1 MTKQHDIVPVHLV
14 VQAMRDNGYK
24 NAAYALAELIDNSIQ
39 AGATEVELLC
49 AEKETQLE
57 QRRRSRIHQIAV
69 LDNGSGMDN
78 TVLRMAL
85 QFGNGTYLAEDKHT
99 GMGRFGMGLPC
110 SSISQCKRVDVWTWQ
125 SGVENAIYTYLDLN
139 EIKNKQLTEVPE
151 PQKRPIPEMW
161 EKVTTGFGETGT
173 LVVWSDID
181 RCMWKTGKT
190 IIENSEFVIGRMY
203 RKFLDTQEVVIRM
216 ATFDINEP
224 TKMMVEKFAQPNDP
238 GYLMA
243 ETSCPHPFDKT
254 PMFRAWEAEDSYE
267 ATFTIE
273 FHDQKHEVKIRFSY
287 AEEAA
292 RQAREGKEAGNLL
305 HGKHAMKN
313 VGVSVVR
320 ARRELELDESWTKK
334 RPSDRWWGVEIEFP
348 PALDDLFGVTN
359 NKQSARNFS
368 DMASLDIESLLTDGK
383 TISLL
388 KEELIQAE
396 DPRGPLIDIA
406 QKIKK
411 TIASIRNLIEAQKP
425 DGQSGQKRH
434 QGSSAE
440 KVATAITEERKKEGH
455 YGQSDKDESLP
466 SEERKEIIETTLID
480 KGVMQITAEELAA
493 KTVSDG
499 LKYVFA
505 NASLGDQSAFF
516 SVDPKPGTIII
527 TLNTIHPAYKNLV
540 EILEEEVEG
549 VEPETLRS
557 RLTNSLEGLKLL
569 LMAWARY
576 EDEQPHGPRRNKA
589 QDARVDWGRVARQF
603 LESEE

>member
-24 NAAYALAELIDNSIQ
+24 NAAHALAELIDNSIQ
-39 AGATEVELLC
+39 AGATEVEVLC
-49 AEKETQLE
+49 AEKEIQLE

-69 LDNGSGMDN
+69 LDNGTGMDS

-139 EIKNKQLTEVPE
+139 QIKKQQLTQVPE
-151 PQKRPIPEMW
+151 PEKRNIPEIW
-161 EKVTTGFGETGT
+161 EKVITGFGRTGT
-173 LVVWSDID
+173 LVLWSDID
-181 RCMWKTGKT
+181 RCVWKTGKT

-203 RKFLDTQEVVIRM
+203 RKFLDTKKVVIRM
-216 ATFDINEP
+216 ATFDLDEP
-224 TKMMVEKFAQPNDP
+224 TKTMVEKFARPNDP

-243 ETSCPHPFDKT
+243 ETVCPEPFDKK
-254 PMFRAWEAEDSYE
+254 PMFQPWETEDSYE
-267 ATFTIE
+267 VTITIE
-273 FHDQKHEVKIRFSY
+273 FRGQKHEVKIRFSY
-287 AEEAA
+287 AK
-292 RQAREGKEAGNLL
+292 KEARPGKNPGNLP
-305 HGKHAMKN
+305 HGKHAAKN

-320 ARRELELDESWTKK
+320 ASRELELDESWTNK
-334 RPSDRWWGVEIEFP
+334 RSSDRWWGVEIEFP

-368 DMASLDIESLLTDGK
+368 DMASLDIDSFLKDGK
-383 TISLL
+383 TISQL
-388 KEELIQAE
+388 KEELNQDE
-396 DPRGPLIDIA
+396 DPRGPLIEIA
-406 QKIKK
+406 LKIDK
-411 TIASIRNLIEAQKP
+411 TIKSIRNLIEAQMS
-425 DGQSGQKRH
+425 DSESRQKRH

-440 KVATAITEERKKEGH
+440 KVATNVTDERKKEGH
-455 YGQSDKDESLP
+455 QGQSDKDESLP

-480 KGVMQITAEELAA
+480 TGVLESKAEDLAA

-499 LKYVFA
+499 LKYTFA
-505 NASLGDQSAFF
+505 KADMDTPAFF
-516 SVDPKPGTIII
+516 SVKTGGGAIII
-527 TLNTIHPAYKNLV
+527 TLNTNHPAYKKLV
-540 EILEEEVEG
+540 EVLEKEVED
-549 VEPETLRS
+549 VDTETLRS

-576 EDEQPHGPRRNKA
+576 EDEQPDGQRPRSV
-589 QDARVDWGRVARQF
+589 QEARFDWGRVARQF
-603 LESEE
+603 LEGEE

>member
-14 VQAMRDNGYK
+14 VEAMRDNGYK

-69 LDNGSGMDN
+69 LDNGSGMDS

-85 QFGNGTYLAEDKHT
+85 QFGNGTYLAEDKHI
-99 GMGRFGMGLPC
+99 GIGRFGMGLPC

-125 SGVENAIYTYLDLN
+125 SGVGNAIYTYLDLN

-151 PQKRPIPEMW
+151 PENRKIPEIW

-173 LVVWSDID
+173 LVVWSELD
-181 RCMWKTGKT
+181 RCMWKTGEA

-203 RKFLDTQEVVIRM
+203 RKFLDTKEVVIRM
-216 ATFDINEP
+216 ATFDIDEP
-224 TKMMVEKFAQPNDP
+224 NRDKKVEKCAKPNDP

-243 ETSCPHPFDKT
+243 ETICPPPFDKT
-254 PMFRAWEAEDSYE
+254 PMFQAWEGEDNYE

-273 FHDQKHEVKIRFSY
+273 FRGQKHEVKIRFSY
-287 AEEAA
+287 AKEES
-292 RQAREGKEAGNLL
+292 RPGRSPGNLP
-305 HGKHAMKN
+305 HGKHAKKN

-320 ARRELELDESWTKK
+320 ARRELELDQSWTKK
-334 RPSDRWWGVEIEFP
+334 RSSDRWWGVEIEFP

-388 KEELIQAE
+388 KEELIEAE

-406 QKIKK
+406 QKINK
-411 TIASIRNLIEAQKP
+411 TIASILNLIEAQTP
-425 DGQSGQKRH
+425 DSRSGQKRH
-434 QGSSAE
+434 QGSFVE
-440 KVATAITEERKKEGH
+440 KVATDVTEKRKKEGH
-455 YGQSDKDESLP
+455 QGQSDKDESLP
-466 SEERKEIIETTLID
+466 LEERKEIIETTLID
-480 KGVMQITAEELAA
+480 TGVLQSKAQELAA

-499 LKYVFA
+499 LKYTFA
-505 NASLGDQSAFF
+505 KADMETAAFF
-516 SVDPKPGTIII
+516 SVKTGGGTIMI
-527 TLNTIHPAYKNLV
+527 TLNANHPAYKNLV
-540 EILEEEVEG
+540 EVLEEKVEG
-549 VEPETLRS
+549 VDPETLRS

-576 EDEQPHGPRRNKA
+576 EDEQPDGPRRQRA

-603 LESEE
+603 LEGEE

>member
-39 AGATEVELLC
+39 AGATEVEVLC
-49 AEKETQLE
+49 AEKEIQL
-57 QRRRSRIHQIAV
+57 QRRSSRIHQIAV
-69 LDNGSGMDN
+69 LDNGSGMDS

-85 QFGNGTYLAEDKHT
+85 QFGNGTYLAEEKHT

-151 PQKRPIPEMW
+151 PQKRPIPEIW
-161 EKVTTGFGETGT
+161 EKVTTGFGKTGT

-181 RCMWKTGKT
+181 RCVWKTGKA

-203 RKFLDTQEVVIRM
+203 RKFLDTKKVVIRM
-216 ATFDINEP
+216 ATFDIDEP
-224 TKMMVEKFAQPNDP
+224 TKIMVEKFAKPNDP

-243 ETSCPHPFDKT
+243 ETSCDAPFDKK
-254 PMFRAWEAEDSYE
+254 PMFQAWEAWEGADYE
-267 ATFTIE
+267 ATFTIKFKGKE
-273 FHDQKHEVKIRFSY
+273 QEVKIRFSY
-287 AEEAA
+287 AKEEA
-292 RQAREGKEAGNLL
+292 RQGKNPGKLPHGQHAGRN
-305 HGKHAMKN
+305 M
-313 VGVSVVR
+313 GVSVVR
-320 ARRELELDESWTKK
+320 AGRELELDQSWIQK
-334 RPSDRWWGVEIEFP
+334 RPTERWWGVEIEFP

-359 NKQSARNFS
+359 SKQSARNFS
-368 DMASLDIESLLTDGK
+368 ELANLDIEKLLTDGK
-383 TISLL
+383 TISQL
-388 KEELIQAE
+388 KEQLIEDE

-406 QKIKK
+406 HKINK
-411 TIASIRNLIEAQKP
+411 TIASIRGLIDAQTLNS
-425 DGQSGQKRH
+425 GSGQRRH

-440 KVATAITEERKKEGH
+440 KVATDVTEERKKEGH
-455 YGQSDKDESLP
+455 QGQSDKDESLP
-466 SEERKEIIETTLID
+466 LEARKVIIETTLIET
-480 KGVMQITAEELAA
+480 GVLESKAEELAA

-499 LKYVFA
+499 LKYTFTKA
-505 NASLGDQSAFF
+505 YMETAAFF
-516 SVDPKPGTIII
+516 SVKTGGGAIMI
-527 TLNTIHPAYKNLV
+527 TLNANHPAYKNLV
-540 EILEEEVEG
+540 EVLEEEVEG
-549 VEPETLRS
+549 VDLETLRS

-576 EDEQPHGPRRNKA
+576 EDEQPDGPRRQRA

-603 LESEE
+603 LDGDE

>member
-110 SSISQCKRVDVWTWQ
+110 SSISQCQRVEVWTWQ

-139 EIKNKQLTEVPE
+139 QIKNQQLAEVPE
-151 PQKRPIPEMW
+151 PQKSKIPDIW
-161 EKVTTGFGETGT
+161 EKVTTGFGRTGT

-190 IIENSEFVIGRMY
+190 IIENSELVIGRMY

-224 TKMMVEKFAQPNDP
+224 TKIMVEELAQPNDP

-243 ETSCPHPFDKT
+243 ETVCPAPFDKT
-254 PMFRAWEAEDSYE
+254 PMFRPWDGEDNYE

-273 FHDQKHEVKIRFSY
+273 FRKQKHEVKIRFSY
-287 AEEAA
+287 AKEEA
-292 RQAREGKEAGNLL
+292 RLGKNPGKLPHGQHAG
-305 HGKHAMKN
+305 KN
-313 VGVSVVR
+313 MGVSMVR
-320 ARRELELDESWTKK
+320 AGRELELDQSWVQK
-334 RPSDRWWGVEIEFP
+334 RPTERWWGVEIEFP

-359 NKQSARNFS
+359 SKQSARNFS
-368 DMASLDIESLLTDGK
+368 ELANLDIESLLKDGK
-383 TISLL
+383 TISQF
-388 KEELIQAE
+388 KEELIQNE
-396 DPRGPLIDIA
+396 DPRSPLIEIA
-406 QKIKK
+406 QKIHNQ
-411 TIASIRNLIEAQKP
+411 IGLMRRLIDAQTP
-425 DGQSGQKRH
+425 DSRSGQKRH

-440 KVATAITEERKKEGH
+440 KVATDVTEERKKEGH
-455 YGQSDKDESLP
+455 QGQSDQDELLP
-466 SEERKEIIETTLID
+466 VEQRKEIIESKLID
-480 KGVMQITAEELAA
+480 RGVLPSEAEELAA
-493 KTVSDG
+493 KTVSNG
-499 LKYVFA
+499 LKYTFRKA
-505 NASLGDQSAFF
+505 DIETAAFF
-516 SVDPKPGTIII
+516 SVEGGGGAIMIF
-527 TLNTIHPAYKNLV
+527 LNANHPAYKNLIEV
-540 EILEEEVEG
+540 LEEEVEG
-549 VEPETLRS
+549 VDPETLRS

-576 EDEQPHGPRRNKA
+576 EDEQPDGPRRNRA

-603 LESEE
+603 LEGEE

>member
-39 AGATEVELLC
+39 AKATEVEVLC
-49 AEKETQLE
+49 AEKEIQL
-57 QRRRSRIHQIAV
+57 QRRSSRIHQIAV
-69 LDNGSGMDN
+69 LDNGSGMDS

-151 PQKRPIPEMW
+151 PEKRKIPVIW
-161 EKVTTGFGETGT
+161 EKVTTGFGRTGT

-224 TKMMVEKFAQPNDP
+224 TKIMVEKFAQPNDP

-243 ETSCPHPFDKT
+243 ETSCPEPFDNT
-254 PMFRAWEAEDSYE
+254 PMFRHWGDGEDSYE

-273 FHDQKHEVKIRFSY
+273 FRGHKQEVKIRFSY
-287 AEEAA
+287 AKEEA
-292 RQAREGKEAGNLL
+292 RPGKNPGNLP
-305 HGKHAMKN
+305 HGKHAAKN

-320 ARRELELDESWTKK
+320 AMRELELDQSWSLK
-334 RPSDRWWGVEIEFP
+334 RSTERWWGVEIEFP

-368 DMASLDIESLLTDGK
+368 DMASLDIESLLKDGK
-383 TISLL
+383 TITKL
-388 KEELIQAE
+388 KEELIEDE

-406 QKIKK
+406 LKIDK
-411 TIASIRNLIEAQKP
+411 TIKSIRNLMEAQMP
-425 DGQSGQKRH
+425 ESRSGQKRH
-434 QGSSAE
+434 QGSLAE
-440 KVATAITEERKKEGH
+440 KVATEVTEERKKEGH
-455 YGQSDKDESLP
+455 QGQSDKDESLP
-466 SEERKEIIETTLID
+466 LEERKEIIETKLID
-480 KGVMQITAEELAA
+480 RGILPSEAEELAA

-499 LKYVFA
+499 LKYTFKKA
-505 NASLGDQSAFF
+505 DIETAAFF
-516 SVDPKPGTIII
+516 SVERGGGAIMIF
-527 TLNTIHPAYKNLV
+527 LNANHPAYKNLV
-540 EILEEEVEG
+540 EVLEEEVEG
-549 VEPETLRS
+549 VDPETLRS

-576 EDEQPHGPRRNKA
+576 EDEQPDGPRRNKA

-603 LESEE
+603 LEGEE

>member
-99 GMGRFGMGLPC
+99 GIGRFGMGLPC
-110 SSISQCKRVDVWTWQ
+110 SSLSQCQRVEVWTWQ

-139 EIKNKQLTEVPE
+139 EIKNKNLTEVPE
-151 PQKRPIPEMW
+151 PKKRKIPEIW
-161 EKVTTGFGETGT
+161 EKVTTGFGQTGT

-203 RKFLDTQEVVIRM
+203 RIFLDTEEVVIRM

-224 TKMMVEKFAQPNDP
+224 TTIMVEKFAQPNDP

-243 ETSCPHPFDKT
+243 ETSCPPPFDKK
-254 PMFRAWEAEDSYE
+254 PMFQAWDGEYSYE
-267 ATFTIE
+267 YPFFID
-273 FHDQKHEVKIRFSY
+273 FRGQKHEGKIRFSY
-287 AEEAA
+287 AKEEA
-292 RQAREGKEAGNLL
+292 RPGNNPGSLP
-305 HGKHAMKN
+305 HGQHAKKN

-320 ARRELELDESWTKK
+320 ARRELELDQSWSQKK
-334 RPSDRWWGVEIEFP
+334 PTERWWGVEIEFP

-368 DMASLDIESLLTDGK
+368 EMANLDIESMLKDGK
-383 TISLL
+383 TISQL
-388 KEELIQAE
+388 KEELTQDE
-396 DPRGPLIDIA
+396 DPRGPLIEIA
-406 QKIKK
+406 HKINTQLK
-411 TIASIRNLIEAQKP
+411 IMRNWLEAQTKGSRSTP
-425 DGQSGQKRH
+425 KRH
-434 QGSSAE
+434 NVSSAE
-440 KVATAITEERKKEGH
+440 KVATEVTEERKKEGH
-455 YGQSDKDESLP
+455 YGQSDENESLAL
-466 SEERKEIIETTLID
+466 EERKEIIETTLID

-505 NASLGDQSAFF
+505 NASLGDKSAFF

-549 VEPETLRS
+549 VDPETLRS

-603 LESEE
+603 LEGDE

>member
-1 MTKQHDIVPVHLV
+1 MTKPHEIVPVHLV

-57 QRRRSRIHQIAV
+57 QRCRSRIHQIAV
-69 LDNGSGMDN
+69 LDNGSGMDS

-110 SSISQCKRVDVWTWQ
+110 SSISQCQRVEVWTWQ

-139 EIKNKQLTEVPE
+139 AIKKQELTEVPE
-151 PQKRPIPEMW
+151 PEKRKIPVIW
-161 EKVTTGFGETGT
+161 EKVTTGFGRTGT

-203 RKFLDTQEVVIRM
+203 RKFLDTKKVVIRM
-216 ATFDINEP
+216 AAFDIDEP
-224 TKMMVEKFAQPNDP
+224 TKIMVEKFAKPNDP
-238 GYLMA
+238 GYLMT
-243 ETSCPHPFDKT
+243 ETSCPSPFDKT
-254 PMFRAWEAEDSYE
+254 PMFRPWDGENDYE

-273 FHDQKHEVKIRFSY
+273 FRGQKHEVKIRFSY
-287 AEEAA
+287 AKEEA
-292 RQAREGKEAGNLL
+292 RPGNNPGSLS
-305 HGKHAMKN
+305 HGQHAAKN

-320 ARRELELDESWTKK
+320 AGRELELDQSWAQKK
-334 RPSDRWWGVEIEFP
+334 ATERWWGVEIEFP

-368 DMASLDIESLLTDGK
+368 ELANVDIESLLKDGK
-383 TISLL
+383 TISQL
-388 KEELIQAE
+388 KEELTQDE
-396 DPRGPLIDIA
+396 DPRGPLIEIA
-406 QKIKK
+406 HKINTQLK
-411 TIASIRNLIEAQKP
+411 IMRNLLEAQTKGSRSTP
-425 DGQSGQKRH
+425 KRH
-434 QGSSAE
+434 NVSSAE
-440 KVATAITEERKKEGH
+440 KVATEVTEDRKKEGH

-505 NASLGDQSAFF
+505 KASLGDKSAFF

-540 EILEEEVEG
+540 EVLEEEVEG
-549 VEPETLRS
+549 VDPETLRS

-576 EDEQPHGPRRNKA
+576 EDEQPDGPRRNKA

-603 LESEE
+603 LEGDE

>member
-99 GMGRFGMGLPC
+99 GIGRFGMGLPC

-125 SGVENAIYTYLDLN
+125 SGVKNAIYTYLDLN
-139 EIKNKQLTEVPE
+139 EIKDKQLTEVPE
-151 PQKRPIPEMW
+151 PQNRKIPEIW

-203 RKFLDTQEVVIRM
+203 RKFLDTKEVVIRM
-216 ATFDINEP
+216 ATFDIDEP
-224 TKMMVEKFAQPNDP
+224 TQIQEGKYAKANDP

-243 ETSCPHPFDKT
+243 ETVCPHPFDKE
-254 PMFRAWEAEDSYE
+254 PMFQPWPGKETYE
-267 ATFTIE
+267 RTPSIE
-273 FHDQKHEVKIRFSY
+273 FRGKKHEVKIIFSL
-287 AEEAA
+287 AKEKA
-292 RQAREGKEAGNLL
+292 RQGKYPGKLAHGQHAGNN
-305 HGKHAMKN
+305 M
-313 VGVSVVR
+313 GVSVVR
-320 ARRELELDESWTKK
+320 ARRELELDQSWIQK
-334 RPSDRWWGVEIEFP
+334 RPTERWWGVEIEFP
-348 PALDDLFGVTN
+348 PALDELFGVTN
-359 NKQSARNFS
+359 SKQSARNFS
-368 DMASLDIESLLTDGK
+368 DMASLDIESVLKDKSITQ
-383 TISLL
+383 L
-388 KEELIQAE
+388 KEELAQDE
-396 DPRGPLIDIA
+396 DPKG
-406 QKIKK
+406 K
-411 TIASIRNLIEAQKP
+411 LIEITQLIHNQIGLMRRVIDAQTP
-425 DGQSGQKRH
+425 DSPSGQKRH
-434 QGSSAE
+434 QGSSSE
-440 KVATAITEERKKEGH
+440 KFATEVTEERKKEGH

-466 SEERKEIIETTLID
+466 LEERKEIIENTLID
-480 KGVMQITAEELAA
+480 TGVQQSKAKELAA

-499 LKYVFA
+499 LKYTFTKA
-505 NASLGDQSAFF
+505 DMETAAFF
-516 SVDPKPGTIII
+516 SVKTGGGAIMI
-527 TLNTIHPAYKNLV
+527 TLNANHPAYKNLV
-540 EILEEEVEG
+540 EVLEEEVEG
-549 VEPETLRS
+549 VDPERLRS

-576 EDEQPHGPRRNKA
+576 EDEQPDGPRRQRA
-589 QDARVDWGRVARQF
+589 QDARFDWGRVARQF
-603 LESEE
+603 LEGDE

>member
-39 AGATEVELLC
+39 AEATEVEVLC
-49 AEKETQLE
+49 AEKEIQL
-57 QRRRSRIHQIAV
+57 QRLSSRIHQIAV
-69 LDNGSGMDN
+69 LDNGRGMDS

-85 QFGNGTYLAEDKHT
+85 QFGNGTYLAEEKHT

-110 SSISQCKRVDVWTWQ
+110 SSISQCKRVEVWTWQ
-125 SGVENAIYTYLDLN
+125 SGVENAIYTYLDLD
-139 EIKNKQLTEVPE
+139 EIKNKQLAEVPK
-151 PQKRPIPEMW
+151 PQKRNIPDIW
-161 EKVTTGFGETGT
+161 KKVTTGFGRTGT
-173 LVVWSDID
+173 LVVWSNID
-181 RCMWKTGKT
+181 RCMWKGGKT

-203 RKFLDTQEVVIRM
+203 RKFLENQEVVIRM

-224 TKMMVEKFAQPNDP
+224 TNSNKMVEKFAQPNDP

-243 ETSCPHPFDKT
+243 KTSCPEPFDKT
-254 PMFRAWEAEDSYE
+254 PMFRPWSGEDSYE

-273 FHDQKHEVKIRFSY
+273 FRDQKHEVKIRFSY
-287 AEEAA
+287 AKEEA
-292 RQAREGKEAGNLL
+292 RPPSHTPGNLP
-305 HGKHAMKN
+305 HGKHAGKN
-313 VGVSVVR
+313 MGVSVVR
-320 ARRELELDESWTKK
+320 AKRELELDQSWIDKK
-334 RPSDRWWGVEIEFP
+334 ATERWWGVEIEFP

-368 DMASLDIESLLTDGK
+368 DMANLDIKSLLKDGK
-383 TISLL
+383 TISQL
-388 KEELIQAE
+388 KEELTQEE
-396 DPRGPLIDIA
+396 DPRGPLIEVA
-406 QKIKK
+406 RKINTQL
-411 TIASIRNLIEAQKP
+411 TIMRGWLE
-425 DGQSGQKRH
+425 GQTKGSRTTPKRH
-434 QGSSAE
+434 NVSSAE
-440 KVATAITEERKKEGH
+440 KVATEVTEDRKKEGH

-505 NASLGDQSAFF
+505 NASLGDKSAFF

-540 EILEEEVEG
+540 EVLEEEVEG
-549 VEPETLRS
+549 VDPEILSS

-576 EDEQPHGPRRNKA
+576 EDEQPLGKLRNKA
-589 QDARVDWGRVARQF
+589 QEARFDWGRVARQF
-603 LESEE
+603 LEGDE

>member
-1 MTKQHDIVPVHLV
+1 MTKEHDIFPGHLLV
-14 VQAMRDNGYK
+14 KAIRDNGYK
-24 NAAYALAELIDNSIQ
+24 NAAYALAELIDNAIQ
-39 AGATEVELLC
+39 AEATEVELLC
-49 AEKETQLE
+49 AEKGIQLE
-57 QRRRSRIHQIAV
+57 QRRRSRVEQIAV
-69 LDNGSGMDN
+69 LDNGSGMDD

-99 GMGRFGMGLPC
+99 GIGRFGMGLPC
-110 SSISQCKRVDVWTWQ
+110 SSLSQCQRVEVWTWQ

-139 EIKNKQLTEVPE
+139 EIKNKKLIEVPE
-151 PQKRPIPEMW
+151 PQKQKIPEIW
-161 EKVTTGFGETGT
+161 GKVTTGFGQTGT

-190 IIENSEFVIGRMY
+190 IIDNSEFVIGRMY
-203 RKFLDTQEVVIRM
+203 RKFLETKEVVIRM
-216 ATFDINEP
+216 ATFDIDEP
-224 TKMMVEKFAQPNDP
+224 TKIMVEKFAQPNDP

-243 ETSCPHPFDKT
+243 ETSCPAPFDEK
-254 PMFRAWEAEDSYE
+254 PMFQAWEGDDNYE

-273 FHDQKHEVKIRFSY
+273 FRGQKHEVKIRFSY
-287 AEEAA
+287 AKEEA
-292 RQAREGKEAGNLL
+292 RPGNNPGSLP
-305 HGKHAMKN
+305 HGQHAAKN

-320 ARRELELDESWTKK
+320 ARRELELDQSWSLKQPTE
-334 RPSDRWWGVEIEFP
+334 RWWGIEIEFP

-368 DMASLDIESLLTDGK
+368 EMANLDFKLMLTGGK
-383 TISLL
+383 TIHQL
-388 KEELIQAE
+388 KEELTHDE
-396 DPRGPLIDIA
+396 DPRGPFIEIA
-406 QKIKK
+406 HKINTQL
-411 TIASIRNLIEAQKP
+411 TIMRELLEAQTKGSRSNP
-425 DGQSGQKRH
+425 KRH
-434 QGSSAE
+434 NVSSAE
-440 KVATAITEERKKEGH
+440 KVATEVTEERKKEGH
-455 YGQSDKDESLP
+455 YGQSDENESLP
-466 SEERKEIIETTLID
+466 LEERKEIIETTLID

-505 NASLGDQSAFF
+505 KASLGDKSAFF
-516 SVDPKPGTIII
+516 AVDPKPGTIII

-549 VEPETLRS
+549 VDPETLRS

-576 EDEQPHGPRRNKA
+576 EDEQPDGPRRNKA
-589 QDARVDWGRVARQF
+589 QDARADWGRVARQF

>member
-39 AGATEVELLC
+39 ADATEVEVLC
-49 AEKETQLE
+49 AEKEIQL
-57 QRRRSRIHQIAV
+57 QRRSSRIHQIAV
-69 LDNGSGMDN
+69 LDNGSGMDS

-151 PQKRPIPEMW
+151 PQKRPIPEIW
-161 EKVTTGFGETGT
+161 EKVTTGFGKTGT

-181 RCMWKTGKT
+181 RCVWKTGKA

-203 RKFLDTQEVVIRM
+203 RKFLDPKKVVIRM
-216 ATFDINEP
+216 ATFDIDEP
-224 TKMMVEKFAQPNDP
+224 TKIMVEKFAKPNDP

-243 ETSCPHPFDKT
+243 ETSCDAPFDKK
-254 PMFRAWEAEDSYE
+254 PMFQAWEAWEGADYE
-267 ATFTIE
+267 ATFTIKFNGKE
-273 FHDQKHEVKIRFSY
+273 QEVKIRFSY
-287 AEEAA
+287 AKEEA
-292 RQAREGKEAGNLL
+292 RKGKNPGKLPHGQHAGRN
-305 HGKHAMKN
+305 M
-313 VGVSVVR
+313 GVSVVR
-320 ARRELELDESWTKK
+320 AGRELELDQSWIQK
-334 RPSDRWWGVEIEFP
+334 RPTERWWGVEIEFP

-359 NKQSARNFS
+359 SKQSARNFS
-368 DMASLDIESLLTDGK
+368 ELANLDIEKLLTDGK
-383 TISLL
+383 TISQL
-388 KEELIQAE
+388 KEQLIEDE

-406 QKIKK
+406 HKINK
-411 TIASIRNLIEAQKP
+411 TIASIRGLIDAQTLNS
-425 DGQSGQKRH
+425 GSGQRRH

-440 KVATAITEERKKEGH
+440 KVATDVTEERKKEGH
-455 YGQSDKDESLP
+455 QGQSDKDESLP
-466 SEERKEIIETTLID
+466 LEERKEIIETTLIET
-480 KGVMQITAEELAA
+480 GVLESKAEELAA

-499 LKYVFA
+499 LKYTFTKA
-505 NASLGDQSAFF
+505 DMETAAFF
-516 SVDPKPGTIII
+516 SVKTGGGAIMI
-527 TLNTIHPAYKNLV
+527 TLNANHPAYKNLV
-540 EILEEEVEG
+540 EVLEEEVEG
-549 VEPETLRS
+549 VDPETLRS

-576 EDEQPHGPRRNKA
+576 EDEQPDGPRRQRA

-603 LESEE
+603 LEGDE

>member
-1 MTKQHDIVPVHLV
+1 MTKQHEIVPVHLI

-24 NAAYALAELIDNSIQ
+24 NPALALAELIDNSIQ

-57 QRRRSRIHQIAV
+57 QRRRSRIDQIAV
-69 LDNGSGMDN
+69 LDNGSGMDS

-110 SSISQCKRVDVWTWQ
+110 SSLSQCQRVQVWTWQ

-139 EIKNKQLTEVPE
+139 AIKKQELTEVPE
-151 PQKRPIPEMW
+151 PEKRKIPEIW
-161 EKVTTGFGETGT
+161 EKVTTGFGQTGT
-173 LVVWSDID
+173 LVVWSNID
-181 RCMWKTGKT
+181 RCVWKTGKT

-203 RKFLDTQEVVIRM
+203 RKFLDTKEVVIRM
-216 ATFDINEP
+216 ATFNIDEP
-224 TKMMVEKFAQPNDP
+224 TQIQEGKYAKANDP

-243 ETSCPHPFDKT
+243 ETVCPAPFDKE
-254 PMFRAWEAEDSYE
+254 PMFQPWPEKDTYE
-267 ATFTIE
+267 TTFTIE
-273 FHDQKHEVKIRFSY
+273 FRGQKHEVKIRFSY
-287 AEEAA
+287 AKEEA
-292 RQAREGKEAGNLL
+292 RPGNNPGSLP
-305 HGKHAMKN
+305 HGQHAAKN

-320 ARRELELDESWTKK
+320 ARRELELDQSWSLKQPTE
-334 RPSDRWWGVEIEFP
+334 RWWGVEIEFP

-368 DMASLDIESLLTDGK
+368 EMANLDIKLMLKGGK
-383 TISLL
+383 TIHQL
-388 KEELIQAE
+388 KEELTHDE
-396 DPRGPLIDIA
+396 DPRGPFIEIA
-406 QKIKK
+406 HKINTQL
-411 TIASIRNLIEAQKP
+411 TIMRDWLEAQTKGSRSNP
-425 DGQSGQKRH
+425 KRH
-434 QGSSAE
+434 NVSSAE
-440 KVATAITEERKKEGH
+440 KVATEVTEERKKEGH
-455 YGQSDKDESLP
+455 YGQSDENESLP
-466 SEERKEIIETTLID
+466 LEERKEIIETTLID

-505 NASLGDQSAFF
+505 KASLGDKSAFF
-516 SVDPKPGTIII
+516 SVDPTPGTIII

-540 EILEEEVEG
+540 EILEKEVEG
-549 VEPETLRS
+549 VDPETLRS
-557 RLTNSLEGLKLL
+557 RLTNSLQGLELL

-576 EDEQPHGPRRNKA
+576 EDEQPDGPRRNKA

>member
-49 AEKETQLE
+49 AEKQTQLE
-57 QRRRSRIHQIAV
+57 QRRRSRIYKIAV

-139 EIKNKQLTEVPE
+139 EIKDKKLTEVPE
-151 PQKRPIPEMW
+151 PQKCKIPEIW

-190 IIENSEFVIGRMY
+190 ILENSEFVIGRMY
-203 RKFLDTQEVVIRM
+203 RKFLDTKEVVIRM
-216 ATFDINEP
+216 ATFDLDEP
-224 TKMMVEKFAQPNDP
+224 TKIMVEKFAKPNDP

-243 ETSCPHPFDKT
+243 ETVCPAPFDKT
-254 PMFRAWEAEDSYE
+254 PMFKAWEGEDNYE
-267 ATFTIE
+267 ATFTID
-273 FHDQKHEVKIRFSY
+273 FRGQKHEVKIRFSY
-287 AEEAA
+287 ADEKA
-292 RQAREGKEAGNLL
+292 RQGKNPGKLPHGQHAGNN
-305 HGKHAMKN
+305 M
-313 VGVSVVR
+313 GVSVVR
-320 ARRELELDESWTKK
+320 ARRELELDQSWVQK
-334 RPSDRWWGVEIEFP
+334 RPAERWWGVEIEFP
-348 PALDDLFGVTN
+348 PALDDVFGVAN

-368 DMASLDIESLLTDGK
+368 DMASLDIESLLKDRK
-383 TISLL
+383 TITEL
-388 KEELIQAE
+388 KEELNQDE
-396 DPRGPLIDIA
+396 DPRGPLIEIA
-406 QKIKK
+406 QKIDK
-411 TIASIRNLIEAQKP
+411 TIASLRRLIDAQTP
-425 DGQSGQKRH
+425 DSGSGQRRH

-440 KVATAITEERKKEGH
+440 KVATDVTEERKKDGH
-455 YGQSDKDESLP
+455 EGQSDKDESLP
-466 SEERKEIIETTLID
+466 LEARKEIIETTLIET
-480 KGVMQITAEELAA
+480 GVLESKAEELAA

-499 LKYVFA
+499 LKYTFTKA
-505 NASLGDQSAFF
+505 DMETAAFF
-516 SVDPKPGTIII
+516 SVKTGGGAIMI
-527 TLNTIHPAYKNLV
+527 TLNTNHPAHKNLV
-540 EILEEEVEG
+540 GVLEEEVEG
-549 VEPETLRS
+549 VDPEILRS

-576 EDEQPHGPRRNKA
+576 EDEQPDGPRRNKA

-603 LESEE
+603 LEGEE

>member
-39 AGATEVELLC
+39 AGATEVEVLC
-49 AEKETQLE
+49 AEKEIQL
-57 QRRRSRIHQIAV
+57 QRRSSRIHQIAV
-69 LDNGSGMDN
+69 LDNGRGMDS

-125 SGVENAIYTYLDLN
+125 SGVGKAIYTYLDLN

-151 PQKRPIPEMW
+151 PQQRPIPEIW

-203 RKFLDTQEVVIRM
+203 RKFLDTKEVVIRM

-224 TKMMVEKFAQPNDP
+224 DNRDKRVDKFAQPNDP
-238 GYLMA
+238 GYFMA
-243 ETSCPHPFDKT
+243 ETSCPTPFDKK
-254 PMFRAWEAEDSYE
+254 PMFKAWEGEETYE
-267 ATFTIE
+267 ITQSIE
-273 FHDQKHEVKIRFSY
+273 FRGKQHDVKIRFSY
-287 AEEAA
+287 AKEEA
-292 RQAREGKEAGNLL
+292 RQGKNPGKLP
-305 HGKHAMKN
+305 HGQHAAKN

-320 ARRELELDESWTKK
+320 ARRELELDQSWAQK
-334 RPSDRWWGVEIEFP
+334 RATERWWGVEIEFT

-368 DMASLDIESLLTDGK
+368 DMSELDIEFLLKDGK
-383 TISLL
+383 TITEL
-388 KEELIQAE
+388 KEELNQDE
-396 DPRGPLIDIA
+396 DPRGPLIGIA
-406 QKIKK
+406 QKIHSQ
-411 TIASIRNLIEAQKP
+411 IGLMRRLIDAQTP
-425 DGQSGQKRH
+425 DSRSGEKRH
-434 QGSSAE
+434 QGYSAE
-440 KVATAITEERKKEGH
+440 KVATEVTEERKKEGH
-455 YGQSDKDESLP
+455 QGQSDKDESLP
-466 SEERKEIIETTLID
+466 LEERKEIIESKLID
-480 KGVMQITAEELAA
+480 RGILPSEAEELAA

-499 LKYVFA
+499 LKYTFKKA
-505 NASLGDQSAFF
+505 DIETAAFF
-516 SVDPKPGTIII
+516 SVERGGGAIMIF
-527 TLNTIHPAYKNLV
+527 LNANHPAYKNLV
-540 EILEEEVEG
+540 EVLEEEVEG
-549 VEPETLRS
+549 VDPEILRS

-576 EDEQPHGPRRNKA
+576 EDEQPDGPRRNKA

-603 LESEE
+603 LEGEE

>member
-39 AGATEVELLC
+39 AGATEVEVLC
-49 AEKETQLE
+49 AEKEIQL
-57 QRRRSRIHQIAV
+57 QRRSSRIHKIAV
-69 LDNGSGMDN
+69 LDNGIGMDS

-125 SGVENAIYTYLDLN
+125 SGVGNAIYTYLDLN

-151 PQKRPIPEMW
+151 PQQRPIPEIW
-161 EKVTTGFGETGT
+161 KKVTTGFGETGT

-181 RCMWKTGKT
+181 RSVWKTGKA

-203 RKFLDTQEVVIRM
+203 RKFLDTKEVVIRM
-216 ATFDINEP
+216 ATFDIDQP
-224 TKMMVEKFAQPNDP
+224 TQIKEGKYAKANDP

-243 ETSCPHPFDKT
+243 DTVCPAPFQKE
-254 PMFRAWEAEDSYE
+254 PMFQPWPEKDSYE
-267 ATFTIE
+267 TTFTIE
-273 FHDQKHEVKIRFSY
+273 FRGKEHEVKIRFSY
-287 AEEAA
+287 AKEKA
-292 RQAREGKEAGNLL
+292 RQEKNPGKLPHGQHAGNN
-305 HGKHAMKN
+305 M
-313 VGVSVVR
+313 GVSVVR
-320 ARRELELDESWTKK
+320 ARRELELDQSWIQK
-334 RPSDRWWGVEIEFP
+334 RPTERWWGVEIEFP
-348 PALDDLFGVTN
+348 PALDELFGVTN
-359 NKQSARNFS
+359 SKQSARNFS
-368 DMASLDIESLLTDGK
+368 DMASLDIESVLKDKSMTQ
-383 TISLL
+383 L
-388 KEELIQAE
+388 KEELNQDE
-396 DPRGPLIDIA
+396 DPRGPLIGIA
-406 QKIKK
+406 QKIHSQ
-411 TIASIRNLIEAQKP
+411 IGLMRRLIDAQTP
-425 DGQSGQKRH
+425 DSRSRQKRH

-440 KVATAITEERKKEGH
+440 KVATEVTEERKKEGH

-499 LKYVFA
+499 LRYVFA
-505 NASLGDQSAFF
+505 KASLGDKSAFF

-549 VEPETLRS
+549 VDPEILRS

-576 EDEQPHGPRRNKA
+576 EDEEPEGRRRDKA
-589 QDARVDWGRVARQF
+589 QEARVDWGRVARQF
-603 LESEE
+603 LEGEEE

>member
-39 AGATEVELLC
+39 AEATEVEVLC
-49 AEKETQLE
+49 AEKEIQL
-57 QRRRSRIHQIAV
+57 QRLSSRIHQIAV
-69 LDNGSGMDN
+69 LDNGIGMDS

-85 QFGNGTYLAEDKHT
+85 QFGNGTHLAEEKHT

-110 SSISQCKRVDVWTWQ
+110 SSISQCQRVEVWTWQ

-139 EIKNKQLTEVPE
+139 EIKNKQLAEVPE
-151 PQKRPIPEMW
+151 PQKRNIPNIW
-161 EKVTTGFGETGT
+161 EKVTTGFGRTGT

-203 RKFLDTQEVVIRM
+203 RKFLDSQKVVIRM

-224 TKMMVEKFAQPNDP
+224 TNRDKMVEKFAQPNDP
-238 GYLMA
+238 GYLIA
-243 ETSCPHPFDKT
+243 ETSCPAPFDKI
-254 PMFRAWEAEDSYE
+254 PMFRPWGDDSYE

-273 FHDQKHEVKIRFSY
+273 FRDHKHEVKIRFSY
-287 AEEAA
+287 AKEEA
-292 RQAREGKEAGNLL
+292 RPSDGSPGNLP
-305 HGKHAMKN
+305 HGKHAGKN
-313 VGVSVVR
+313 MGVSVVR
-320 ARRELELDESWTKK
+320 AKRELELDQSWIDKEATE
-334 RPSDRWWGVEIEFP
+334 RWWGVEIEFP

-368 DMASLDIESLLTDGK
+368 DMANLDIKSLLKDGK
-383 TISLL
+383 TISQL
-388 KEELIQAE
+388 KEELTQDE
-396 DPRGPLIDIA
+396 DPRGPLIEVA
-406 QKIKK
+406 RKINTQL
-411 TIASIRNLIEAQKP
+411 TIMRNLLVAQNK
-425 DGQSGQKRH
+425 GSRSNRNRH
-434 QGSSAE
+434 NVSSAE
-440 KVATAITEERKKEGH
+440 KVATEVTEERKKEGH

-505 NASLGDQSAFF
+505 KASLGDKSAFF

-527 TLNTIHPAYKNLV
+527 TLNTIHPAYKNLIEV
-540 EILEEEVEG
+540 LEEEVEG
-549 VEPETLRS
+549 VDPETLRS

-576 EDEQPHGPRRNKA
+576 EDEQPDGSRRNRA

-603 LESEE
+603 LEGEE

>member
-39 AGATEVELLC
+39 AEATEVEVLC
-49 AEKETQLE
+49 AEKEIQL
-57 QRRRSRIHQIAV
+57 QRLSSRIHQIAV
-69 LDNGSGMDN
+69 LDNGRGMDS

-85 QFGNGTYLAEDKHT
+85 QFGNGTYLAEEKHT

-110 SSISQCKRVDVWTWQ
+110 SSISQCKRVEVWTWQ
-125 SGVENAIYTYLDLN
+125 SGVENAIYTYLDLD
-139 EIKNKQLTEVPE
+139 EIKNKQLAEVPK
-151 PQKRPIPEMW
+151 PQKRNIPDIW
-161 EKVTTGFGETGT
+161 KKVTTGFGRTGT
-173 LVVWSDID
+173 LVVWSNID
-181 RCMWKTGKT
+181 RCMWKGGKT

-203 RKFLDTQEVVIRM
+203 RKFLENQEVVIRM

-224 TKMMVEKFAQPNDP
+224 TNRNKMVEKFAQPNDP

-243 ETSCPHPFDKT
+243 KTSCPEPFDKT
-254 PMFRAWEAEDSYE
+254 PMFRPWSGEDSYE

-273 FHDQKHEVKIRFSY
+273 FRDQKHEVKIRFSY
-287 AEEAA
+287 AKEEA
-292 RQAREGKEAGNLL
+292 RPPSHTPGNLP
-305 HGKHAMKN
+305 HGKHAGKN
-313 VGVSVVR
+313 MGVSVVR
-320 ARRELELDESWTKK
+320 AKRELELDQSWIDKK
-334 RPSDRWWGVEIEFP
+334 ATERWWGVEIEFP

-368 DMASLDIESLLTDGK
+368 DMANLDIKSLLKDGK
-383 TISLL
+383 TISQL
-388 KEELIQAE
+388 KEELTQEE
-396 DPRGPLIDIA
+396 DPRGPLIEVA
-406 QKIKK
+406 RKINTQL
-411 TIASIRNLIEAQKP
+411 TIMRGWLE
-425 DGQSGQKRH
+425 GQTKGSRTTPKRH
-434 QGSSAE
+434 NVSSAE
-440 KVATAITEERKKEGH
+440 KVATEVTEDRKKEGH

-505 NASLGDQSAFF
+505 NASLGDKSAFF

-540 EILEEEVEG
+540 EVLEEEVEG
-549 VEPETLRS
+549 VDPEILSS

-576 EDEQPHGPRRNKA
+576 EDEQPDGPRRNRA

-603 LESEE
+603 LEGDE

>member
-99 GMGRFGMGLPC
+99 GIGRFGMGLPC

-125 SGVENAIYTYLDLN
+125 SGVGNAIYTYLDLN

-151 PQKRPIPEMW
+151 PQQRRIPEIW
-161 EKVTTGFGETGT
+161 GKVTTGFGETGT

-181 RCMWKTGKT
+181 RCMWKTGEA

-203 RKFLDTQEVVIRM
+203 RKFLDTKEVVIRM
-216 ATFDINEP
+216 ATFDFDEP
-224 TKMMVEKFAQPNDP
+224 NRDKKVEKCAKPNDP

-243 ETSCPHPFDKT
+243 ETICPRPFDKT
-254 PMFRAWEAEDSYE
+254 PMFQAWEGEDNYE

-273 FHDQKHEVKIRFSY
+273 FRGQKHEVKIRFSY
-287 AEEAA
+287 AKEES
-292 RQAREGKEAGNLL
+292 RPGRSPGNLP
-305 HGKHAMKN
+305 HGKHAKKN

-320 ARRELELDESWTKK
+320 ARRELELDPSWTKK
-334 RPSDRWWGVEIEFP
+334 RSSDRWWGVEIEFP

-368 DMASLDIESLLTDGK
+368 DMAILDIESLLTDGK

-388 KEELIQAE
+388 KEELIEAE

-406 QKIKK
+406 QKINK
-411 TIASIRNLIEAQKP
+411 TIASIINLIEAQTP
-425 DGQSGQKRH
+425 NSPSGRKRH
-434 QGSSAE
+434 QGSFVE
-440 KVATAITEERKKEGH
+440 KVATDVTEKRKKEGH
-455 YGQSDKDESLP
+455 QGQSDKDESLP
-466 SEERKEIIETTLID
+466 LEERKEIIETTLID
-480 KGVMQITAEELAA
+480 TGVLQSKAQELAA

-499 LKYVFA
+499 LKYTFTKA
-505 NASLGDQSAFF
+505 GMETAAFF
-516 SVDPKPGTIII
+516 SVKTGGGAIMI
-527 TLNTIHPAYKNLV
+527 TLNANHPAYKNLV
-540 EILEEEVEG
+540 EVLEEEVEG
-549 VEPETLRS
+549 VDPETLRS

-576 EDEQPHGPRRNKA
+576 EDEQPDGPRRQRA

-603 LESEE
+603 LEGEE